1 MKLLAILLLA
11 AAVVGT
17 VVAGDES
24 LAVSPDSGN
33 NSIEDGTQQPA
44 LHPDTPPAVDDDTAT
59 PSSNVNPLEQA
70 VEATRRLEL
79 IQALN
84 ADSPASSFVQLGDK
98 AAPAAVET
106 APVDASMT
114 DSTSAESESQAPDA
128 ENEDVDVDED
138 ESARFAEEEDDDSE
152 DTEDSEE
159 DNDEDDDESDNNYD
173 DDADDESTE
182 EQEEENYE
190 DGAAQALIQETE
202 DEEDATEEDNNESVD
217 EDAADVSD
225 NEVQLE
231 SSDQDE
237 QEEDIRSF
245 LEVDEHDEDD
255 NEEDDDDEDD
265 DEDADDEEDALESEE
280 DDAEDA
286 TDAQEQ
292 RFAEEGAADEETT
305 ERLAEEEGDDH
316 GDENAVDEM
325 RFAQLKKQEVADNVV
340 DETGDDNSVDDTD
353 THFRF
358 IQQTA
363 QADPAAGPER
373 AAENKNAPTN
383 LQAKAKST
391 PPTDQSPPRSLALSG
406 GAGPPP
412 AGAINPFPFP
422 PHKVVGQPAPLVTD
436 LLKQN
441 GINVL
446 KPNVAANKNN
456 PLSAVLGVTVLS
468 NRNGNADA
476 AACNCVGQANCAC
489 EPCPCALMV
498 GPCAC
503 RAQISLS
510 SVDPAKLTLIPKQSS
525 TIVLDDCDNPPCS
538 PEHEHQVFSS
548 THEEKVSFS
557 SPESNRNQDFEQ
569 VTMLRPNAV
578 NQLTGETMLRPAAV
592 CTRQPC

>member
-24 LAVSPDSGN
+24 LAVSPDS
-33 NSIEDGTQQPA
+33 
-44 LHPDTPPAVDDDTAT
+44 
-59 PSSNVNPLEQA
+59 
-70 VEATRRLEL
+70 
-79 IQALN
+79 
-84 ADSPASSFVQLGDK
+84 DSPASSFVQLGDK

-152 DTEDSEE
+152 DTQDSEE

-225 NEVQLE
+225 NEGQLE

-245 LEVDEHDEDD
+245 LEVDEHDEDDNEEDDDDEDD

-325 RFAQLKKQEVADNVV
+325 RFAQLKKQE
-340 DETGDDNSVDDTD
+340 
-353 THFRF
+353 
-358 IQQTA
+358 QTA